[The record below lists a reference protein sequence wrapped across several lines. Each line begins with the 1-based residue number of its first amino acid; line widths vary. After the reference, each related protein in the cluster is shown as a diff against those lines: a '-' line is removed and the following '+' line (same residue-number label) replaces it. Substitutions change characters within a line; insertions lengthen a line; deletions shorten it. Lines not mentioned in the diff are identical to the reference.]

1 MLSILLQTE
10 NLNNLTE
17 SVNKVTDSSIR
28 IAQAANDFGALRVA
42 FGVFMIF
49 IIIIVILF
57 IWQIFVLSGK
67 LNTIYGAAVK
77 TTEYFETSAEGDIGP
92 SQAQVIVRRN
102 FNSWS
107 QAIKYYILRIR
118 LENHIDDKD
127 KIKVKIDRLVRNE
140 FSELTTYLSNFKCNK
155 KVLSFIV
162 EDDDIQ
168 MIEDF
173 IFEQVY
179 IPKNDFT
186 ISNMDQ
192 STSIFINGLKL
203 SYIKKIPQWE
213 NW

>member
-102 FNSWS
+102 FNSLS

-118 LENHIDDKD
+118 LENHIDDKN
-127 KIKVKIDRLVRNE
+127 KVKVKIDRLVRNE

-203 SYIKKIPQWE
+203 SYIKKIPQ
-213 NW
+213 

>member
-92 SQAQVIVRRN
+92 SQAQIIVRRN
-102 FNSWS
+102 FNSLS

-118 LENHIDDKD
+118 LENHIDDKN

-155 KVLSFIV
+155 KALSFIV

-203 SYIKKIPQWE
+203 SYIKKIPQ
-213 NW
+213 

>member
-102 FNSWS
+102 FNSLS

-118 LENHIDDKD
+118 LENHIDDKN

-140 FSELTTYLSNFKCNK
+140 FSELTTYLSSFKCNK
-155 KVLSFIV
+155 KVLSFII

-168 MIEDF
+168 MVEDF

-192 STSIFINGLKL
+192 SVGMYLNGLKL
-203 SYIKKIPQWE
+203 IYLKKL
-213 NW
+213 

>member
-102 FNSWS
+102 FNSLS

-118 LENHIDDKD
+118 LENHIDDKN

-140 FSELTTYLSNFKCNK
+140 FSELTTYLSNFKCNE
-155 KVLSFIV
+155 KVLSFKI

-168 MIEDF
+168 MVEDF

-203 SYIKKIPQWE
+203 SYIKKIPQ
-213 NW
+213 

>member
-67 LNTIYGAAVK
+67 LNIIYGAAVK

-92 SQAQVIVRRN
+92 SQAQIIVRRN
-102 FNSWS
+102 FNSLS

-203 SYIKKIPQWE
+203 SYIKKIPQ
-213 NW
+213 

>member
-57 IWQIFVLSGK
+57 VWQIFVLSGK

-102 FNSWS
+102 FNSLS

-155 KVLSFIV
+155 KVLSFII

-203 SYIKKIPQWE
+203 SYIKKIPQ
-213 NW
+213 

>member
-102 FNSWS
+102 FNSLS

-118 LENHIDDKD
+118 LENHIDDKN

-179 IPKNDFT
+179 IQKNDFT

-203 SYIKKIPQWE
+203 SYIKKIPQ
-213 NW
+213 

>member
-102 FNSWS
+102 FNSLS

-168 MIEDF
+168 MVEDF
-173 IFEQVY
+173 IFEQIY

-203 SYIKKIPQWE
+203 SYIKKIPQ
-213 NW
+213 

>member
-92 SQAQVIVRRN
+92 SQAQIIVRRN
-102 FNSWS
+102 FNSLS

-118 LENHIDDKD
+118 LENHIDDKN

-140 FSELTTYLSNFKCNK
+140 FSELTTYLSNFKCNE
-155 KVLSFIV
+155 KVLNFIV

-203 SYIKKIPQWE
+203 SYIKKIPQ
-213 NW
+213 

>member
-49 IIIIVILF
+49 IILIVILF

-102 FNSWS
+102 FNSLS

-203 SYIKKIPQWE
+203 SYIKKIPQ
-213 NW
+213 

>member
-1 MLSILLQTE
+1 MLSILLLQTE

-102 FNSWS
+102 FNSLS

-140 FSELTTYLSNFKCNK
+140 FSELTTYLSNFKCNE

-168 MIEDF
+168 MVEDF

-203 SYIKKIPQWE
+203 SYIKKIPQ
-213 NW
+213 

>member
-102 FNSWS
+102 FNSLS

-140 FSELTTYLSNFKCNK
+140 FSELTTYLSNFKCNE

-203 SYIKKIPQWE
+203 SYIKKIPQ
-213 NW
+213 

>member
-102 FNSWS
+102 FNSLS

-140 FSELTTYLSNFKCNK
+140 FSELTTYLSYFKGNK
-155 KVLSFIV
+155 KVLRFIV
-162 EDDDIQ
+162 EDDDNQ
-168 MIEDF
+168 MVEDF

-203 SYIKKIPQWE
+203 SYIKKIPQ
-213 NW
+213 

>member
-92 SQAQVIVRRN
+92 SQAQIIVRRN
-102 FNSWS
+102 FNSLS

-155 KVLSFIV
+155 RVLSFIV

-203 SYIKKIPQWE
+203 SYIKKIPQ
-213 NW
+213 

>member
-77 TTEYFETSAEGDIGP
+77 TTEYFETSAEGDMGP

-102 FNSWS
+102 FNSLS

-118 LENHIDDKD
+118 LENHIDDKN

-168 MIEDF
+168 MVEDF

-192 STSIFINGLKL
+192 STTIFINGLKL
-203 SYIKKIPQWE
+203 SYIKKIPQ
-213 NW
+213 

>member
-67 LNTIYGAAVK
+67 LNTIYGAAIK

-102 FNSWS
+102 FNSLS

-118 LENHIDDKD
+118 LENHIDDRD
-127 KIKVKIDRLVRNE
+127 RIKIKIDRLVRNE
-140 FSELTTYLSNFKCNK
+140 FSELTTYLSNFKCNER
-155 KVLSFIV
+155 VLNFVV

-168 MIEDF
+168 MVEDF
-173 IFEQVY
+173 ILEQVY
-179 IPKNDFT
+179 IPKDDFT

-203 SYIKKIPQWE
+203 SYIKKIPQ
-213 NW
+213 

>member
-10 NLNNLTE
+10 NLNNLTG

-77 TTEYFETSAEGDIGP
+77 TTEYFETSVEGDIGP

-102 FNSWS
+102 FNSLS

-118 LENHIDDKD
+118 LENHIDDKN
-127 KIKVKIDRLVRNE
+127 KIEVKIDRLVRNE
-140 FSELTTYLSNFKCNK
+140 FSELTTYLSNFKCNE

-162 EDDDIQ
+162 ENDDIQ
-168 MIEDF
+168 MVKDF

-179 IPKNDFT
+179 IAKNDFT

-203 SYIKKIPQWE
+203 SYIKKIPQ
-213 NW
+213 

>member
-92 SQAQVIVRRN
+92 LQAQVIVRRN
-102 FNSWS
+102 FNSLS

-155 KVLSFIV
+155 KVLSFII

-203 SYIKKIPQWE
+203 SYIKKIPQ
-213 NW
+213 

>member
-49 IIIIVILF
+49 IIIIIILF

-77 TTEYFETSAEGDIGP
+77 TTEYFETSAEGNISP

-102 FNSWS
+102 FNSLS

-118 LENHIDDKD
+118 LENHIDDKN

-140 FSELTTYLSNFKCNK
+140 FSELTTYLSNFKCNE

-162 EDDDIQ
+162 GDDDIQ
-168 MIEDF
+168 MVKDF

-179 IPKNDFT
+179 MAKNDFT

-203 SYIKKIPQWE
+203 SYIKKIPQ
-213 NW
+213 

>member
-77 TTEYFETSAEGDIGP
+77 TTEYFETSAEGDIGT

-102 FNSWS
+102 FNSLS

-168 MIEDF
+168 IIEDF

-203 SYIKKIPQWE
+203 SYIKKIPQ
-213 NW
+213 

>member
-57 IWQIFVLSGK
+57 IWQILVLSGK

-92 SQAQVIVRRN
+92 SQAQIIVRRN
-102 FNSWS
+102 FNSLS

-118 LENHIDDKD
+118 LENHIDDKN

-168 MIEDF
+168 MVEDF

-203 SYIKKIPQWE
+203 SYIKKIPQ
-213 NW
+213 

>member
-49 IIIIVILF
+49 IIISGILF

-102 FNSWS
+102 FNSLS

-118 LENHIDDKD
+118 LENHIDDKN

-140 FSELTTYLSNFKCNK
+140 FSELITYLSNFKCNK

-203 SYIKKIPQWE
+203 SYIKKIPQ
-213 NW
+213 

>member
-102 FNSWS
+102 FNSLS
-107 QAIKYYILRIR
+107 QATKYYILRIR
-118 LENHIDDKD
+118 LENHIDDKN

-155 KVLSFIV
+155 KVLSSIV

-203 SYIKKIPQWE
+203 SYIKKIPQ
-213 NW
+213 

>member
-67 LNTIYGAAVK
+67 LNIIYGAAVK

-102 FNSWS
+102 FNSLS

-118 LENHIDDKD
+118 LENHIDDKN

-168 MIEDF
+168 MVEDF

-203 SYIKKIPQWE
+203 SYIKKIP
-213 NW
+213 

>member
-102 FNSWS
+102 FNSLS

-118 LENHIDDKD
+118 LENHIDDKN
-127 KIKVKIDRLVRNE
+127 KIKVKRYLANFELVKERLKE
-140 FSELTTYLSNFKCNK
+140 
-155 KVLSFIV
+155 V
-162 EDDDIQ
+162 EEKFVGQ
-168 MIEDF
+168 DF
-173 IFEQVY
+173 FRVH
-179 IPKNDFT
+179 
-186 ISNMDQ
+186 Q
-192 STSIFINGLKL
+192 SHFINLNHIDKIYKGENAYLVMKDGTQISISRHRKDEFL
-203 SYIKKIPQWE
+203 DLIKKI
-213 NW
+213 

>member
-77 TTEYFETSAEGDIGP
+77 TTEYFETSAEGDVGP

-102 FNSWS
+102 FNSLS
-107 QAIKYYILRIR
+107 QATKYYILRIR
-118 LENHIDDKD
+118 LENHIDDKN

-140 FSELTTYLSNFKCNK
+140 FSELTTYLSNFKCNE
-155 KVLSFIV
+155 KVLSFMV

-168 MIEDF
+168 MVEDF

-203 SYIKKIPQWE
+203 SYIKKIPQ
-213 NW
+213 

>member
-10 NLNNLTE
+10 NLNNLTG
-17 SVNKVTDSSIR
+17 SVNKITDSSIR

-77 TTEYFETSAEGDIGP
+77 TTEYFETSVEGDIGP
-92 SQAQVIVRRN
+92 SQAQVIIRRN
-102 FNSWS
+102 FNSLS

-192 STSIFINGLKL
+192 STSIFINGLKF
-203 SYIKKIPQWE
+203 SYIKKIPQ
-213 NW
+213 

>member
-92 SQAQVIVRRN
+92 SQAQVIVRGN
-102 FNSWS
+102 FNSLS

-203 SYIKKIPQWE
+203 SYIKKIPQ
-213 NW
+213 

>member
-102 FNSWS
+102 FNSLS
-107 QAIKYYILRIR
+107 QTIKYYILRIR
-118 LENHIDDKD
+118 LENHIDDKN

-140 FSELTTYLSNFKCNK
+140 FSELTTYLSNFKCNE
-155 KVLSFIV
+155 KVLSFKV

-168 MIEDF
+168 MVEDF

-203 SYIKKIPQWE
+203 SYIKKIPQ
-213 NW
+213 

>member
-92 SQAQVIVRRN
+92 SQAQLIVRRN
-102 FNSWS
+102 FNSLS

-118 LENHIDDKD
+118 LENHIDDKN

-140 FSELTTYLSNFKCNK
+140 FSELTTYLSNFKCNE

-168 MIEDF
+168 MVEDF

-203 SYIKKIPQWE
+203 SYIKKIPQ
-213 NW
+213 

>member
-67 LNTIYGAAVK
+67 LNTIYESAVK
-77 TTEYFETSAEGDIGP
+77 TTEYFETSAEGDVGP

-102 FNSWS
+102 FNSLS

-118 LENHIDDKD
+118 LENHIDDKN

-203 SYIKKIPQWE
+203 SYIKKIPQ
-213 NW
+213 

>member
-92 SQAQVIVRRN
+92 SQAQIIVRRN
-102 FNSWS
+102 FNSLS

-118 LENHIDDKD
+118 LENHIDDKN

-155 KVLSFIV
+155 RVLSFIV

-168 MIEDF
+168 MIGDF

-203 SYIKKIPQWE
+203 SYIKKIPQ
-213 NW
+213 

>member
-28 IAQAANDFGALRVA
+28 IAQAVNDFGALRVA

-92 SQAQVIVRRN
+92 SQAQIIVRRN
-102 FNSWS
+102 FNSLS

-118 LENHIDDKD
+118 LENHIDDKN

-140 FSELTTYLSNFKCNK
+140 FSELITYLSNFKCNK

-203 SYIKKIPQWE
+203 SYIKKIPQ
-213 NW
+213 

>member
-49 IIIIVILF
+49 IIMIVILF

-92 SQAQVIVRRN
+92 SQAQIIVRRN
-102 FNSWS
+102 FNSLS

-118 LENHIDDKD
+118 LENHIDDKN

-203 SYIKKIPQWE
+203 SYIKKIP
-213 NW
+213 

>member
-102 FNSWS
+102 FNSLS

-192 STSIFINGLKL
+192 STSIFTNGLKL
-203 SYIKKIPQWE
+203 SYIKKIPQ
-213 NW
+213 

>member
-102 FNSWS
+102 FNSLS

-203 SYIKKIPQWE
+203 SYIRKIPQ
-213 NW
+213 

>member
-67 LNTIYGAAVK
+67 LNIIYGAAVK

-102 FNSWS
+102 FNSLS

-192 STSIFINGLKL
+192 STSIFINGLKF
-203 SYIKKIPQWE
+203 SYIKKIPQ
-213 NW
+213 

>member
-102 FNSWS
+102 FNSLS

-118 LENHIDDKD
+118 LENHIDGKN

-203 SYIKKIPQWE
+203 SYIKKIPQ
-213 NW
+213 

>member
-1 MLSILLQTE
+1 MLSILLQTK

-102 FNSWS
+102 FNSLS

-118 LENHIDDKD
+118 LENHIDDKN

-140 FSELTTYLSNFKCNK
+140 FSELTTYLSNFKCNE
-155 KVLSFIV
+155 KVLSFKV

-168 MIEDF
+168 MVEDF

-203 SYIKKIPQWE
+203 SYIKKIPQ
-213 NW
+213 

>member
-102 FNSWS
+102 FNSLS

-118 LENHIDDKD
+118 LENHIDNKN
-127 KIKVKIDRLVRNE
+127 KVKVKIDRLVRNE

-168 MIEDF
+168 MVEDF

-203 SYIKKIPQWE
+203 SYIKKIPQ
-213 NW
+213 